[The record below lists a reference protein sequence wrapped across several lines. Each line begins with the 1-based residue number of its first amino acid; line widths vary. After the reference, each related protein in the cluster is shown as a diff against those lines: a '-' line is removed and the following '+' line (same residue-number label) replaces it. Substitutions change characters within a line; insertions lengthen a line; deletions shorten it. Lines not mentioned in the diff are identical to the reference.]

1 MPHYQLAWGDRWP
14 ALLQALGR
22 KQKQVLFSPFTA
34 LPEGDG
40 IPWLSSCLWMNEDRR
55 EWPQYRN
62 QEGLLQYYVMDP
74 ASILAARALEVGAS
88 DSVLDMCAA
97 PGGKTLVLAQ
107 ALGEGGVLDANE
119 FSSARR
125 ERLKKVI
132 QQYVPRDQRRQIF
145 VKGRDG
151 LKYSLMAKNQYSRI
165 LVDAPCSGEKYL
177 FSGNAPSLNTGG
189 QSNKPYH
196 TTDISRIRTLAKR
209 QYALL
214 ASALV
219 ATKEGGRIVYSTC
232 ALSREENDGVV
243 ERLLSRKSDQVRW
256 VEVKSLGAEGEKT
269 DFGWHYLP
277 DRCGFGPI
285 YFSVL
290 MKV

>member
-1 MPHYQLAWGDRWP
+1 
-14 ALLQALGR
+14 
-22 KQKQVLFSPFTA
+22 
-34 LPEGDG
+34 
-40 IPWLSSCLWMNEDRR
+40 MNEDRR

-177 FSGNAPSLNTGG
+177 FSSNAPSLNTGG

-256 VEVKSLGAEGEKT
+256 VEVKSVGAEGEKT